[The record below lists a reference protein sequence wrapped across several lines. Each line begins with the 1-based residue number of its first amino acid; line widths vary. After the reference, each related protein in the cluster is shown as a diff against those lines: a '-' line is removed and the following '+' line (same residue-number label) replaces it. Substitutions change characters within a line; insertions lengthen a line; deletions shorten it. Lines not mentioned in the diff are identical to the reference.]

1 MGIQPAEV
9 VLGPR
14 SRRRGP
20 PQRRLEEGQRLQKT
34 NFVQKAESPGG
45 VEVITLFCGG
55 DYAY

>member
-1 MGIQPAEV
+1 
-9 VLGPR
+9 
-14 SRRRGP
+14 
-20 PQRRLEEGQRLQKT
+20 LEEGQRLQKT